1 MDERGKGA
9 RKNSRREGDESSN
22 PVPRRHGEG
31 SGSDRTF
38 WERTIHQN
46 LVEAT
51 AKFLVEQGY
60 LVQAD
65 HLEGRFVPPSP
76 VNGFIPDVVGQRGPE
91 TVFVEVETCQSLDDP
106 VARSQLKLDFRIS

>member
-1 MDERGKGA
+1 MGKGA
-9 RKNSRREGDESSN
+9 RKIPYREGNVNSGPIPQGHD
-22 PVPRRHGEG
+22 GG

-51 AKFLVEQGY
+51 AKFLAEQGY

-76 VNGFIPDVVGQRGPE
+76 INGFVPDVVGRRGSE
-91 TVFVEVETCQSLDDP
+91 VVFVEVETCQSLDDP
-106 VARSQLKLDFRIS
+106 VARTQLRAL